1 MVGRQLAQ
9 YRVLDRIGRGGMGT
23 VYHAVDEM
31 LEREV
36 ALKVLDADLEQPQ
49 KRFRTEAVAL
59 GRLSHPAI
67 AQAYQFFEHDG
78 RWIMAM
84 ELVNGQTLA
93 QIAAQVGLF
102 PAPRAAEI
110 CLRVLEG
117 LAHAHDA
124 GIVHRDLKPSNVM
137 LTDTGAVKIMDFG
150 IARLEG
156 TAHITQAG
164 VMVGTPAYMAP
175 EQVLGREID
184 GRADLY
190 AVGVLFYRLITGELP
205 FRGRTPFAMAQSPL
219 RDSPTPIDLIRPD
232 VPPWAQALVD
242 RALAKDPA
250 DRFQSAMEFHES
262 VARCLNG
269 ERVALAGMLGGPTE
283 KMARPMPRTVIAPN
297 RAVVHRHR
305 RIPAWGGI
313 AVAALAGVALGIGV
327 WRRAVDG
334 ATRPADMSSPARSTP
349 GSGGPATNG
358 STGPD
363 AMAPGGAAPQ
373 PQIVQ
378 ASAGVIPS
386 GTIGRG
392 AAAPAPVPAVFGNVK
407 WLAVHEG
414 RTNDHDVQLLLSKGQ
429 LDVVT
434 DDARSTIAMIPYRQI
449 ARATYVRARD
459 PRWDPLLSAPTDKIN
474 VPGVLGKPRHWLVVQ
489 TRQTYAIFRLDGNDW
504 AEILTAFSVRTG
516 MPIDGR

>member
-1 MVGRQLAQ
+1 
-9 YRVLDRIGRGGMGT
+9 MGT

-36 ALKVLDADLEQPQ
+36 ALKVLDAELEQPQ
-49 KRFRTEAVAL
+49 KRFRAEAMAL

-67 AQAYQFFEHDG
+67 AQAYQFFQHDG

-84 ELVNGQTLA
+84 ELVNGQTLS
-93 QIAAQVGLF
+93 QIAAQVGPF
-102 PAPRAAEI
+102 PPVRAARI
-110 CLRVLEG
+110 CMQVLEG

-137 LTDTGAVKIMDFG
+137 LTTAGAVKIMDFG

-205 FRGRTPFAMAQSPL
+205 FRGRTPFAMAQSHL
-219 RDSPTPIDLIRPD
+219 RDSPTPIDLVRPD
-232 VPPWAQALVD
+232 VPSWAQALVD

-262 VARCLNG
+262 IARCLAG
-269 ERVALAGMLGGPTE
+269 ERVAAGALGGTTE
-283 KMARPMPRTVIAPN
+283 KMSAPFPRRIAPAR
-297 RAVVHRHR
+297 RAAAGGNA
-305 RIPAWGGI
+305 PAWSGI
-313 AVAALAGVALGIGV
+313 AVTALAALAIGV
-327 WRRAVDG
+327 GLWRRSSEGVPPPASLPEPTAAAANVPVMDG
-334 ATRPADMSSPARSTP
+334 SRPAGTTP
-349 GSGGPATNG
+349 DVPTPQPQVVEASAGAI
-358 STGPD
+358 
-363 AMAPGGAAPQ
+363 PGGAMQRTAP
-373 PQIVQ
+373 V
-378 ASAGVIPS
+378 PS
-386 GTIGRG
+386 
-392 AAAPAPVPAVFGNVK
+392 PVPAVFGNVK
-407 WLAVHEG
+407 WLAVQEG
-414 RTNDHDVQLLLSKGQ
+414 RTSDRDVQLLLSKGR

-434 DDARSTIAMIPYRQI
+434 DDARTTIATIPYRQI
-449 ARATYVRARD
+449 AKATYVRARD
-459 PRWDPLLSAPTDKIN
+459 PRWDPLLSAPADKIN

-504 AEILTAFSVRTG
+504 AQVLAAFTARTAV
-516 MPIDGR
+516 PIDGR